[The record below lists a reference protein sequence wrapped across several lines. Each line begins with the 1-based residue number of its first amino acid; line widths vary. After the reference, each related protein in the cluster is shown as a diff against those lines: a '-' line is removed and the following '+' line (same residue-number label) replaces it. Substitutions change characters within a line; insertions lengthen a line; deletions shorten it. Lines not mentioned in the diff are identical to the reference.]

1 VATRK
6 LTRSQACSALG
17 DMPERSFARLVSE
30 GLPRGGKGHAVW
42 FPWPEIW
49 HWYVDRERKSAR
61 DAVKVP
67 DMGLAESERT
77 EAQAKAEIAKMKA
90 EEMRGDLIPADLHQS
105 RLNAFVGGMMSVV
118 DGRLNR
124 FERDIV
130 AAGTPAE
137 ARKVV
142 DAIKRSVKQ
151 GGLELA
157 DRIEAEPEEVEA
169 A

>member
-1 VATRK
+1 
-6 LTRSQACSALG
+6 
-17 DMPERSFARLVSE
+17 MPERSFARLVSE

-49 HWYVDRERKSAR
+49 HWYVDRERQS
-61 DAVKVP
+61 
-67 DMGLAESERT
+67 
-77 EAQAKAEIAKMKA
+77 AKAEVKPKDQALADSVKEKAQADAAISRMKA
-90 EEMRGDLIPADLHQS
+90 DEMAGDLIPADLHQS

-157 DRIEAEPEEVEA
+157 DRIEAEPEDEEA